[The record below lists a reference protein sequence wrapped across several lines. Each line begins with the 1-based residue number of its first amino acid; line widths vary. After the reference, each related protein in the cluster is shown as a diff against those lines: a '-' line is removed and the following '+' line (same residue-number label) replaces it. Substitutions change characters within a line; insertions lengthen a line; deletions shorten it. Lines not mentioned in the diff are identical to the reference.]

1 MTKAETLY
9 FKPMCL
15 RAALYVQELETDEH
29 YVLSG
34 EKYPVAFEYA
44 GQDTA
49 KVEIKVNGGEP
60 IENNLKYGKISGW
73 KVDQDGFGLGGSK
86 IGLFRAG
93 ETEFTEET
101 ALMVTES
108 NPIGYFE
115 FNKVPAGSWEIHEI
129 APPKAF
135 VLNEES
141 FPAEITEDGE
151 TIEITIQNQIIRG
164 TVETTKADADYPE
177 NKLTGALFEVYA
189 DVDSNGEFNPDIDLL
204 AGELAES
211 DPGHYQLKDLVY
223 GGYFLHEQKAPEFFE
238 KDDGYYPFSITEN
251 GAVVRVETKAGAGF
265 FKTQAQTGTLKIV
278 KTADDDKIADRKFL
292 VTGTA
297 YAGGEY
303 EQEFQTDE
311 KGEISVTLRVG
322 KYTVSELPGE
332 DAAAYELPS
341 GQTVEI
347 KAGET
352 RYCGDAQPIDPER
365 DPQDRGSALAS
376 LDHRR
381 RGCFDPWAGWASAC
395 PAEKK
400 ETIKP
405 ERKGKKNGYQ
415 SHPINYFMRRH
426 FRRPCV
432 PAHSK
437 PQEEMRK
444 LGGAPQSAPPII
456 LLHRR
461 DRLKTGLLEDLAE
474 QHGTFYLQ
482 PAAAARAEVG
492 SFRGT
497 YIVWRRKSSTP

>member
-1 MTKAETLY
+1 METIGLDEGGSSV
-9 FKPMCL
+9 FQTDVPCG
-15 RAALYVQELETDEH
+15 AALYVQELETDEH
-29 YVLSG
+29 YVLRG

-49 KVEIKVNGGEP
+49 KVEIKVNDGEP

-73 KVDQDGFGLGGSK
+73 KADQDGFGLGGAK

-135 VLNEES
+135 VLNEEI

-177 NKLTGALFEVYA
+177 NKLTGAVFEVYA

-211 DPGHYQLKDLVY
+211 DPGHYQLKDLVH
-223 GGYFLHEQKAPEFFE
+223 GDYFLHEQKAPEFFE

-251 GAVVRVETKAGAGF
+251 GAIVRVETKAGVGF
-265 FKTQAQTGTLKIV
+265 LNQAQTGTLKIV
-278 KTADDDKIADRKFL
+278 KTADDDKIEGRKFL
-292 VTGTA
+292 VTGIA
-297 YAGGEY
+297 YVDGGY

-322 KYTVSELPGE
+322 KYTVSELPGK

-352 RYCGDAQPIDPER
+352 ITVAMHNRLIPKELPKTGDLPWLPWTIGGAAVLSLV
-365 DPQDRGSALAS
+365 GLGVLLAL
-376 LDHRR
+376 RR
-381 RGCFDPWAGWASAC
+381 R
-395 PAEKK
+395 KK
-400 ETIKP
+400 
-405 ERKGKKNGYQ
+405 R
-415 SHPINYFMRRH
+415 
-426 FRRPCV
+426 
-432 PAHSK
+432 
-437 PQEEMRK
+437 
-444 LGGAPQSAPPII
+444 
-456 LLHRR
+456 
-461 DRLKTGLLEDLAE
+461 
-474 QHGTFYLQ
+474 
-482 PAAAARAEVG
+482 
-492 SFRGT
+492 
-497 YIVWRRKSSTP
+497 